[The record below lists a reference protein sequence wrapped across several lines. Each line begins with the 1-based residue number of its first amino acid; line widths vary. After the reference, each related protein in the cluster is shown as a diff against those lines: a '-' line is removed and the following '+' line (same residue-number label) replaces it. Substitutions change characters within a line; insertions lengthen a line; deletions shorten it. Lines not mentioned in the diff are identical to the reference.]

1 LYGSLPLL
9 LATVDAFFTAMTP
22 EQALLWAAT

>member
-1 LYGSLPLL
+1 LPLL